1 MRRLVMISCVFL
13 TLSGGWLTTA
23 SEFLKVERSTTV
35 AVLHIWAGFFFL
47 VIFPMYSL
55 DHIKAHAY
63 RLRRIVQL
71 LAGIGLILSGVLLWL
86 YGVETLSLPR
96 EVHIILTVVLV
107 ASLLTHFRAPK

>member
-13 TLSGGWLTTA
+13 TLSGGWLTAA

-55 DHIKAHAY
+55 DHIK
-63 RLRRIVQL
+63 V
-71 LAGIGLILSGVLLWL
+71 
-86 YGVETLSLPR
+86 PR
-96 EVHIILTVVLV
+96 EYGQF
-107 ASLLTHFRAPK
+107 ASDTAGTGGTYTDFVS

>member
-47 VIFPMYSL
+47 VIEQHTNICVRVCAVAARALTLIHGSF
-55 DHIKAHAY
+55 A
-63 RLRRIVQL
+63 LRVCDQH
-71 LAGIGLILSGVLLWL
+71 
-86 YGVETLSLPR
+86 E
-96 EVHIILTVVLV
+96 
-107 ASLLTHFRAPK
+107 